1 MYRTV
6 KERIFIHQV
15 TATKAPERKQIVGFE
30 NSPALGASPAEIK
43 EKKKLRCCKLSLTHH
58 Y

>member
-43 EKKKLRCCKLSLTHH
+43 EKKIKVL
-58 Y
+58 